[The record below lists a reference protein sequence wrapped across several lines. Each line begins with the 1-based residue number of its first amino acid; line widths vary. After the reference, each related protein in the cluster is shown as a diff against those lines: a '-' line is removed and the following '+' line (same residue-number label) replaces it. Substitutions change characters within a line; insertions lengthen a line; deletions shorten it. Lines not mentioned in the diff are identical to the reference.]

1 MRVLTLL
8 VIVLAVAACGG
19 PAPSGTP
26 AQTDKATPATPTLEG
41 TTAVAHATDVEGR
54 FVLTFELPR
63 ATFTSTD
70 AITATAT
77 LGTTN
82 GRDAGIVASGGG
94 PLGFS
99 FTEVGGTRQMG
110 FGMTADCVRYTV
122 GGEAPITSGIRK
134 SGGWGG
140 EDPNAAFYEQFFA
153 DPEVHLPAGTWD
165 IAAVAVFAEATCGGI
180 ERNLSATIRVTIT
193 P

>member
-1 MRVLTLL
+1 MRLLTLL

-26 AQTDKATPATPTLEG
+26 AQTDEATLEA
-41 TTAVAHATDVEGR
+41 TTAVAHATDIEGR

-77 LGTTN
+77 LGTTD

-99 FTEVGGTRQMG
+99 FTEIGGTRQMG
-110 FGMTADCVRYTV
+110 FGMTDDCVRYTI
-122 GGEAPITSGIRK
+122 GAQAPITSGIRR
-134 SGGWGG
+134 SGGWGSG
-140 EDPNAAFYEQFFA
+140 DPNAAFYQQFFA

-180 ERNLSATIRVTIT
+180 QRNLSATIRVTIT